1 MVASSGGQSSK
12 KQSSALFEKNPR
24 SYVIGGAIQPVKD
37 LTRFVRWPKYI
48 RIQRQ
53 KSVLMMRLKV
63 PPTINQFRHTVDR
76 NQCKRFLFNI
86 IADKLIKLLTKYAP
100 ETRKQKKER
109 LVKEAE
115 IKNAKKDP
123 KKESPKPTVLKYG
136 LNHITSLIEE
146 KKAQLVVIA
155 HDVEPIEM
163 VLFLPTLCR
172 KMGVP
177 FCFVK
182 GKARLGKLVHKKTAT
197 AVALTDVKKE
207 DVAELDLLKKNFQSE
222 FNDNRDLLRKW
233 GGGIMG
239 IKNQHMMAA
248 RKRQQEIEMAKK
260 SKI

>member
-1 MVASSGGQSSK
+1 MVASSGGQSSR

-24 SYVIGGAIQPVKD
+24 NFKIGGAIQPVRD
-37 LTRFVRWPKYI
+37 LTRFVKWPKYI

-53 KSVLMMRLKV
+53 KRVLMQRLKV

-76 NQCKRFLFNI
+76 NQCTLFLFNI
-86 IADKLIKLLTKYAP
+86 IADKLIKLLSKYAP

-115 IKNAKKDP
+115 AKAAGKDP
-123 KKESPKPTVLKYG
+123 KKEGSKPTVLKFG
-136 LNHITSLIEE
+136 LNHVTTLIEE

-155 HDVEPIEM
+155 HDVEPLEM

-222 FNDNRDLLRKW
+222 FNDNKDLLRKW
-233 GGGIMG
+233 GGGVMG
-239 IKNQHMMAA
+239 IKNQHMMTA
-248 RKRQQEIEMAKK
+248 RKRLAEIELAKK
-260 SKI
+260 QKV

>member
-1 MVASSGGQSSK
+1 M
-12 KQSSALFEKNPR
+12 FEKNPR
-24 SYVIGGAIQPVKD
+24 SYAIGGAIQPTKD

-48 RIQRQ
+48 RLQRQ
-53 KSVLMMRLKV
+53 KAVLLMRLKV
-63 PPTINQFRHTVDR
+63 PPAINQFRHTVDR
-76 NQCKRFLFNI
+76 NQCKRPLFNI

-115 IKNAKKDP
+115 LKNAKKDP
-123 KKESPKPTVLKYG
+123 KKEGPKPTVLKFG
-136 LNHITSLIEE
+136 LNHITTLVEE

-155 HDVEPIEM
+155 HDVEPIEL

-207 DVAELDLLKKNFQSE
+207 DVAELDLLKKNFNAE
-222 FNDNRDLLRKW
+222 FNENKDLLRKW

-239 IKNQHMMAA
+239 IKNQHMMLA
-248 RKRQQEIEMAKK
+248 RKRQQEAELAKK
-260 SKI
+260 QKV

>member
-1 MVASSGGQSSK
+1 MQ
-12 KQSSALFEKNPR
+12 
-24 SYVIGGAIQPVKD
+24 
-37 LTRFVRWPKYI
+37 
-48 RIQRQ
+48 
-53 KSVLMMRLKV
+53 RLKV
-63 PPTINQFRHTVDR
+63 PPTINQFQHTVDR
-76 NQCKRFLFNI
+76 NQS
-86 IADKLIKLLTKYAP
+86 DKLIKLLAKYSP
-100 ETRKQKKER
+100 ENKKQKKER

-115 IKNAKKDP
+115 VKNAGKDP
-123 KKESPKPTVLKYG
+123 KKEGPKPTVLKYG

-207 DVAELDLLKKNFQSE
+207 DVAELDLLKKNFEAE
-222 FNDNRDLLRKW
+222 FNSNRDLLRKW

-260 SKI
+260 QKI